1 MLPAASDFF
10 FVWDAA
16 AKTFDKVALGA
27 HAQQQDLRVVCWSA
41 DSTKCA
47 IGASKGAML
56 LFDVSI
62 RKILHNV
69 QGVHDRVRTAHANPD
84 TCCPAEG
91 FAGTPCLD
99 VHGCVSATMLSAAP
113 RALHLLYRRLVQPQA
128 FESIHGRDAGRR
140 VRRDGRRHR
149 GDRG

>member
-1 MLPAASDFF
+1 M
-10 FVWDAA
+10 WDAA

-47 IGASKGAML
+47 IGTSKGALL

-69 QGVHDRVRTAHANPD
+69 QGVHDKVRLMQALPRVP
-84 TCCPAEG
+84 
-91 FAGTPCLD
+91 
-99 VHGCVSATMLSAAP
+99 VSCESYGQ
-113 RALHLLYRRLVQPQA
+113 ALIWHLCA
-128 FESIHGRDAGRR
+128 
-140 VRRDGRRHR
+140 
-149 GDRG
+149 